1 MRILLRGVF
10 LTCLL
15 VPPAAHGQKRI
26 VLPGINLGVAK
37 SFGQYDPPEE
47 ACDFIF
53 CRGGPGGVLTS
64 ETQLS
69 IFNPEDKLGYHR
81 VSFIISGPSLLTL
94 RTLTYGGGIASSG
107 RYHFASLSVGPALV
121 FNEEGPLDWL

>member
-10 LTCLL
+10 LACLL
-15 VPPAAHGQKRI
+15 APLAAHGQKRI
-26 VLPGINLGVAK
+26 VLPGISLGLDRRL
-37 SFGQYDPPEE
+37 SPYDTPEE
-47 ACDFIF
+47 NCDYLF
-53 CRGGPGGVLTS
+53 CYQGGVGLTMGI
-64 ETQLS
+64 QLN

-81 VSFIISGPSLLTL
+81 VSFTFGGPGLLTL